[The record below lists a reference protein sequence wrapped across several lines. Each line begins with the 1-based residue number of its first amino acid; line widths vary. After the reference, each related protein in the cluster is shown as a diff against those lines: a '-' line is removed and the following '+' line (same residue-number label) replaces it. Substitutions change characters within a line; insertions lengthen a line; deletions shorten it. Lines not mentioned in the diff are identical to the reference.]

1 MDPIDKL
8 FSDKLKNHEVQPSD
22 RANILFLSKIEKK
35 EEKKKPLFWWT
46 MSLAASLLIVGFA
59 GFYFYSSKKQ
69 NTVDLAQNTEK
80 RQEDVK
86 LSENAEIQNS
96 TLPKSQENVLEPLKE
111 VGEKGFSKSVTV
123 KHTSKIVEEQDLVV
137 SDKSSQLSEYQ
148 PTKEVLKS
156 VQIAKIDEKAQVAS
170 AIVPNQETLIF
181 LTPMLAMN
189 GAMNPHQKALTM
201 KALQSNSENKEDYF
215 SEEKSL
221 FVRVIDEVKNLKK
234 GEKVDFNKLGFK
246 PIEELALNQDG
257 FIVSESHQIKEK
269 LNWIKSRLNNN

>member
-22 RANILFLSKIEKK
+22 RANRLFLSKIEEK

-46 MSLAASLLIVGFA
+46 MSLAASLFIVGFT

-69 NTVDLAQNTEK
+69 NSVELAQNTQK
-80 RQEDVK
+80 GQEDVK
-86 LSENAEIQNS
+86 LTENAELENS
-96 TLPKSQENVLEPLKE
+96 NLPKALENVLEPLKE
-111 VGEKGFSKSVTV
+111 VREKDFSKSVAQ
-123 KHTSKIVEEQDLVV
+123 KHISEIVEKQDLAV
-137 SDKSSQLSEYQ
+137 SYKSSQIVEYQ
-148 PTKEVLKS
+148 PTKEVFKAE
-156 VQIAKIDEKAQVAS
+156 QIAKIEEKVQVSS
-170 AIVPNQETLIF
+170 ANVSNQETLIF

-189 GAMNPHQKALTM
+189 GAMNPQQKALTLR
-201 KALQSNSENKEDYF
+201 ALQSSSENKEDYF
-215 SEEKSL
+215 SDEKSL